1 MAKHYKTSVISADSR
16 QFYKET
22 AIGTAKPTKEEMQG
36 VTHYMIDSHQI
47 EDEVN
52 AARFVA
58 EVEPILKDLFEKN
71 DYVVLTGGSG
81 MFIDALC
88 YGIDD
93 IPHSPELRNELNEVI
108 NNGGIDELLEELKVK
123 DPIFYDQIDKNNPV
137 RIVRA
142 IEAIRLTGK
151 PFSSL
156 RKAERKKQPFQIHYF
171 VLSHHRE
178 TLYNR
183 INSRV
188 DTMIQAGLIEEAKSL
203 DHLKHLQSLN
213 TVGYKELFAHFEGE
227 STLEEAIDAIKQNTR
242 RYAKRQLTWFRR
254 NPDTVWL
261 KWQEP
266 KAMIHEIETCIQ
278 QKINSL

>member
-1 MAKHYKTSVISADSR
+1 
-16 QFYKET
+16 
-22 AIGTAKPTKEEMQG
+22 MQG
-36 VTHYMIDSHQI
+36 VKHYMIDSHHI

-52 AARFVA
+52 AARFVS
-58 EVEPILKDLFEKN
+58 EVEPILEQLFSTN
-71 DYVVLTGGSG
+71 DYVILTGGSG

-93 IPHSPELRNELNEVI
+93 IPHSPELREELNEVV
-108 NNGGIDELLEELKVK
+108 NNGGLHVLLAELQIK
-123 DPIFYDQIDKNNPV
+123 DPVFYDQIDKNNPV

-156 RKAERKKQPFQIHYF
+156 RKSERKKQSFQIHYF
-171 VLSHHRE
+171 VLAHHRE
-178 TLYNR
+178 TLYSR
-183 INSRV
+183 INERV
-188 DTMIQAGLIEEAKSL
+188 DIMLKQGLIEEVKSL
-203 DHLKHLQSLN
+203 IHLKHLQSLN
-213 TVGYKELFAHFEGE
+213 TVGYKELFAHFAGE
-227 STLEEAIDAIKQNTR
+227 SNLEDAIDAIKQNTR

-254 NPDTVWL
+254 NPDAVWI

-266 KAMIHEIETCIQ
+266 KLMLQEIEQCIQ